1 MANAIRAIACSIA
14 CAGSIIGAG
23 LGAAADDGGY
33 FVVLLGFLGF
43 LIFGLFTIRTVS
55 GTANFARIL
64 EYLFSGDAAENE
76 LSELD

>member
-1 MANAIRAIACSIA
+1 MANAIRSIACAIA

-55 GTANFARIL
+55 GTAKLAGIL
-64 EYLFSGDAAENE
+64 QYMFSADAAEDDV
-76 LSELD
+76 SKLD